1 MKKYTVGF
9 IGYGNMSQA
18 IVAGLTDEL
27 SVYLLKDAGFKLKI
41 TVSDP
46 DNEKLAKAPKCVVT
60 TSDNVALVHACD
72 VIVLAIKPQMAT
84 EVMRN
89 LDFTGKIVISIM
101 ASVSTITIE
110 KLTGHTTDKI
120 VRVMPNLN
128 ARAGSAYST
137 YCTAGLDNR
146 EAKLVENILY
156 SFGDARK
163 VDEKYMNTTTGIGG
177 SGPAFAFMFLEAYY
191 NAALNRGI
199 PNDVALE
206 MAVSTIRGSANLIE
220 ETYQKDGEYSKD
232 KANIDELVK
241 SVCSKGGTTIE
252 GVNYLN
258 ENGFENI
265 VVEAI
270 ERAIV
275 RAEEMGKANEER

>member
-18 IVAGLTDEL
+18 IVAGLTDKL

-41 TVSDP
+41 AVSDP
-46 DNEKLAKAPKCVVT
+46 DSEKLAKAPKGVLIM
-60 TSDNVALVHACD
+60 SDNVALVNSSD
-72 VIVLAIKPQMAT
+72 VIILAIKPQMAA
-84 EVMRN
+84 EAMRN

-101 ASVSTITIE
+101 ASVSTIAIR
-110 KLTGHTTDKI
+110 KLSGYTTDKI

-128 ARAGSAYST
+128 ARVGSAYST
-137 YCTAGLDNR
+137 YCTTGLDNR
-146 EAKLVENILY
+146 EVKLVEKILY

-163 VDEKYMNTTTGIGG
+163 IDEKFMNTTTGIGG

-206 MAVSTIRGSANLIE
+206 MAVSTIRGSADLIE
-220 ETYQKDGEYSKD
+220 ETYLKDGEYSKD
-232 KANIDELVK
+232 RADIDELVK

-265 VVEAI
+265 VTEAI
-270 ERAIV
+270 ERAII